1 LTFQSGRPILG
12 HGSFWEFVCETFE
25 LAVKEG
31 MAVTEVIYWYFELDS
46 MVATEAMEDILPS
59 YGSIYGFL

>member
-12 HGSFWEFVCETFE
+12 HGSFWEFVCERFE

-31 MAVTEVIYWYFELDS
+31 MAVMEVIYWYFELDW
-46 MVATEAMEDILPS
+46 MVATEAMEDILP
-59 YGSIYGFL
+59 